1 MSYILDY
8 EKMTEGQFEPSRIKY
23 YADEFFDGD
32 ELASVFYLWL
42 FNNFST
48 CQKEVTEDLG
58 RPMYKKLAMTLTRII
73 KKEEVHN
80 G

>member
-1 MSYILDY
+1 MTKYVLDY
-8 EKMTEGQFEPSRIKY
+8 KSMTEGQFEPSRIKY

-58 RPMYKKLAMTLTRII
+58 RPMYKKLAKTLTRVI
-73 KKEEVHN
+73 KKEE
-80 G
+80 